1 MPEDN
6 QPQPAARRDIIL
18 LGASAGGVQA
28 LCEVIG
34 SLPPNLPASIFVVL
48 HVAPHG
54 QSALPAILSRSGC
67 LPASHPSDGEPI
79 QPGRIYV
86 APPDR
91 HLLIDDSRILLS
103 RNATEN
109 GHRPAVDVLF
119 RTAARVYRQRVIA
132 VVLTGNLD
140 DGTAGLAMVK
150 RYGGIA
156 VVQDPKEADYPSM
169 PASAIA
175 NVQVDHVLPLADIGP
190 LLDELVRQP
199 LPPESDSGL
208 REEEGQE
215 PTAMREQLEAD
226 GSESGL
232 ASGFTCPECGGALF
246 EKPGKKPLHFRCRT
260 GHAYSPESLL
270 AKQSETLESALWAAL
285 RSLEENAALARR
297 MEVRLRE
304 RGGNKAG
311 ERYSK
316 RAEDAEKHAAFL
328 RSILHQGGS
337 DLDSEAG
344 EEEPR
349 QAKLMPVNRA

>member
-6 QPQPAARRDIIL
+6 GPQPARRDIIL
-18 LGASAGGVQA
+18 LGASAGGVHA
-28 LCEVIG
+28 LSEVVG
-34 SLPPNLPASIFVVL
+34 SLPPNLPATIFVVL
-48 HVAPHG
+48 HVPPHG

-67 LPASHPSDGEPI
+67 LPAFHPSDGEPI

-91 HLLIDDSRILLS
+91 HLLIDDGRITLS

-119 RTAARVYRQRVIA
+119 RTAARVYRRRVLA

-140 DGTAGLAMVK
+140 DGTDGLAVVK
-150 RYGGIA
+150 RYGGVAI
-156 VVQDPKEADYPSM
+156 VQDPKEADYPSM

-175 NVQVDHVLPLADIGP
+175 NVEVDHVLPLAEIGP

-199 LPPESDSGL
+199 LPFETVGDPPEDGD
-208 REEEGQE
+208 EESN
-215 PTAMREQLEAD
+215 AMREQLEAD
-226 GSESGL
+226 GSVSGS

-246 EKPGKKPLHFRCRT
+246 EKPGQKPLHFRCRT

-270 AKQSETLESALWAAL
+270 AKQSETLEAALWAAL
-285 RSLEENAALARR
+285 RSLEENATLARR
-297 MEVRLRE
+297 MERRVRE
-304 RGGNKAG
+304 SGGARAG

-328 RSILHQGGS
+328 RSILHQGGR
-337 DLDSEAG
+337 DLDPEAG
-344 EEEPR
+344 EESPR
-349 QAKLMPVNRA
+349 ARLMPVNRA

>member
-1 MPEDN
+1 MPEEN
-6 QPQPAARRDIIL
+6 GPQPARRDIIL

-28 LCEVIG
+28 LCEVMG
-34 SLPPNLPASIFVVL
+34 SLPPNLPAAVFVVL

-54 QSALPAILSRSGC
+54 QSALPAILGRSGC
-67 LPASHPSDGEPI
+67 LPASHPSDGELI

-91 HLLIDDSRILLS
+91 HLLIDGDRVTLS

-119 RTAARVYRQRVIA
+119 RTAARAYRRRVVA

-140 DGTAGLAMVK
+140 DGTAGLAVVK
-150 RYGGIA
+150 RYGGVA
-156 VVQDPKEADYPSM
+156 VVQDPQEADYPSM

-175 NVQVDHVLPLADIGP
+175 NVAVDHVLPLADIGP

-199 LPPESDSGL
+199 LPPHSDSGPL
-208 REEEGQE
+208 EEEDE
-215 PTAMREQLEAD
+215 ESDTMREQLESG

-246 EKPGKKPLHFRCRT
+246 EKPGQKPLHFRCHT

-285 RSLEENAALARR
+285 RSLQENAALARR
-297 MEVRLRE
+297 MERRVRE
-304 RGGNKAG
+304 GGGDRAG

-337 DLDSEAG
+337 DLDPVAG

-349 QAKLMPVNRA
+349 RAKLMPVNRA